1 MANLEHTPTSTE
13 RDMIEGEY
21 EKPKLTQTISSG
33 AVSMSPELFEKV
45 RTHYRHMGAKQT
57 TAPPVVPVTD

>member
-21 EKPKLTQTISSG
+21 EKPKLTHTISSG

-45 RTHYRHMGAKQT
+45 RTHYIPTHGG
-57 TAPPVVPVTD
+57 